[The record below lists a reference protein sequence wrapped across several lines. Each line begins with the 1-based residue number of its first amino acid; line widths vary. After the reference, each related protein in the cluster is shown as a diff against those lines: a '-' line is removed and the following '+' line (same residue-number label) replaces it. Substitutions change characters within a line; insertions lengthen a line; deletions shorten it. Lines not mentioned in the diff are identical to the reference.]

1 MDFRFFCPKAKHSRE
16 RRAYH
21 GMQNRMDRGGK
32 KMDLSIMEWLL
43 EEGTPEVRLR
53 TLKEYEKLPEEEPGV
68 VACKKLLLQSKT
80 YERGL
85 KKLRTDKPW
94 AKYDAIMA
102 FAEWGLTRDD
112 IGKDIDSEVFALIE
126 STGFRMLCGE
136 PLLLRNLVK
145 LGYGQEEMIRTE
157 IDSVLKEIKED
168 GGFGCI
174 STNKKINDPRKP
186 HKSCAR
192 LTVEYLLLV
201 AELHLLGYRMECES
215 ALVHYFTKRNIFY
228 RTDDMKTPMV
238 DVMLETFYPPDPIKI
253 GVHNIVYALRVLGC
267 APESEAMQAG
277 YKVMNRHRLEN
288 GRYILTGS
296 KSVPAFKVG
305 NVGEENKWIT
315 LYAYMAQ

>member
-1 MDFRFFCPKAKHSRE
+1 MDQTI
-16 RRAYH
+16 RA
-21 GMQNRMDRGGK
+21 
-32 KMDLSIMEWLL
+32 WLL
-43 EEGTPEVRLR
+43 EEENPEVRLR
-53 TLKEYEKLPEEEPGV
+53 TLKEYEKLPDNDERIE
-68 VACKKLLLQSKT
+68 ACKKRLLQSKI

-94 AKYDAIMA
+94 AKYDAILG
-102 FAEWGLTRDD
+102 FAEWGLTRADL
-112 IGKDIDSEVFALIE
+112 GGDIDGEVFALIE

-145 LGYGQEEMIRTE
+145 LGYGREEIVKNE
-157 IDSVLKEIKED
+157 IDAVLRLVKED

-201 AELHLLGYRMECES
+201 AELHLQGYRAACEE
-215 ALVHYFTKRNIFY
+215 ALKHYFTKRNIFY

-238 DVMLETFYPPDPIKI
+238 DVMLGTFYPPDPIKI
-253 GVHNIVYALRVLGC
+253 GAHQIVYALKVLGC
-267 APESEAMQAG
+267 APESEAMRAG
-277 YKVMNRHRLEN
+277 YKVLDQHRLEN
-288 GRYILTGS
+288 GRYVLTAS

-305 NVGEENKWIT
+305 NVREENKWVT
-315 LYAYMAQ
+315 LYAYLAHE

>member
-1 MDFRFFCPKAKHSRE
+1 
-16 RRAYH
+16 
-21 GMQNRMDRGGK
+21 MDR
-32 KMDLSIMEWLL
+32 SILEWLL
-43 EEGTPEVRLR
+43 EEETPEVRLR
-53 TLKEYEKLPEEEPGV
+53 TLKEYEKLPEDDERV
-68 VACKKLLLQSKT
+68 VECKKWLLQSKT

-112 IGKDIDSEVFALIE
+112 IGNDIDGEVFGLIE
-126 STGFRMLCGE
+126 STGFKMLCGE

-145 LGYGQEEMIRTE
+145 LGYYQEDTVKNE
-157 IDSVLKEIKED
+157 IDHVLGLIKED

-174 STNKKINDPRKP
+174 STNKKINDPKKP

-201 AELHLLGYRMECES
+201 AELHLQGYRMACEDS
-215 ALVHYFTKRNIFY
+215 LVHYFTKRNIFY

-238 DVMLETFYPPDPIKI
+238 DVMLGTFYPPDPIKI
-253 GVHNIVYALRVLGC
+253 GAHNIVYALRVLGC
-267 APESEAMQAG
+267 EPESEAMQAG
-277 YKVMNRHRLEN
+277 YEVLNRHKLEN
-288 GRYILTGS
+288 GRYILTAS
-296 KSVPAFKVG
+296 KSVPAFKAG

-315 LYAYMAQ
+315 LYAYMAQR